1 MILVV
6 ADFLLVRNDE
16 VRRLISTGM
25 DEIGAER
32 FLISRR
38 MEEIVPSKRCDT
50 CVCVFACVCVG
61 VCVCVCALRRRDPTP
76 DRRTG
81 VTCCITSRYR
91 LLLYYFNICFFNNTP
106 LPKAGGFLGRD
117 FGPGK
122 ALPYGGI
129 LTVPECGSEQSSSGY
144 RESIDFAWVERET
157 GCFVAKRVR
166 KSGNSSPVTSS
177 LLAFG

>member
-50 CVCVFACVCVG
+50 CVCVFACVCVC
-61 VCVCVCALRRRDPTP
+61 VCVCVHYDVETRRQ
-76 DRRTG
+76 TG
-81 VTCCITSRYR
+81 E
-91 LLLYYFNICFFNNTP
+91 
-106 LPKAGGFLGRD
+106 LG
-117 FGPGK
+117 
-122 ALPYGGI
+122 
-129 LTVPECGSEQSSSGY
+129 
-144 RESIDFAWVERET
+144 
-157 GCFVAKRVR
+157 
-166 KSGNSSPVTSS
+166 
-177 LLAFG
+177 